1 MSELKLQESRKK
13 SIPELVDKYK
23 KLVENIFEAVTQPL
37 PAFRDI
43 QRGDEE
49 DGDTIMITA
58 EQQMFA
64 FINVRNN
71 ALDNANNMLIKIN
84 MLEMELNAPEMFEA
98 ISKATTEPEA
108 EKTGTNPA
116 KRQAQKRA

>member
-13 SIPELVDKYK
+13 SIPELVDKYQ
-23 KLVENIFEAVTQPL
+23 KLVDNIFDAVTKDL

-43 QRGDEE
+43 QRNEEE